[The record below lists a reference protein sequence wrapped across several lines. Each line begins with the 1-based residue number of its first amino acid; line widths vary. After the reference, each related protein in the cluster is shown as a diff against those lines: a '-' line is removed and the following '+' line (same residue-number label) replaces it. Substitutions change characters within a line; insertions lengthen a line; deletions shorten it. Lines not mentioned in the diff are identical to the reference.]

1 MLLEHIFNVYNMEGV
16 EGVVVA
22 AEEECRP
29 VILQGKEFIDETG
42 IDALAVCM
50 GHVRGK
56 YPSSGPNFGLDLLE
70 ARVASLVLK
79 ERRVPV
85 PGALWSF

>member
-1 MLLEHIFNVYNMEGV
+1 MVLF
-16 EGVVVA
+16 A
-22 AEEECRP
+22 AGMMQTIKLTDDNQDEES
-29 VILQGKEFIDETG
+29 VDETG
-42 IDALAVCM
+42 IDALAVCI
-50 GHVRGK
+50 GNVRGK